1 MYTIARHF
9 VSPIAARYTD
19 NIVFLAYSLI
29 AIEFF
34 PAISFPG
41 RRQSAIAISRIT
53 GFLIL
58 RSKCDVATSQP
69 LGCGAQTIARAQ

>member
-29 AIEFF
+29 AVEFF

-41 RRQSAIAISRIT
+41 RRQSAIAAHIFQENWFSNFAKICCRL
-53 GFLIL
+53 F
-58 RSKCDVATSQP
+58 D
-69 LGCGAQTIARAQ
+69 